1 MKCDRCP
8 ASWESGGMTRCGYEC
23 DSYGCMILGAEM
35 LDDNCKLS
43 KEEIEKRLRQLKD
56 YEAGKIE
63 RPQWVANRFMR
74 EMDNNWGTGHRL
86 GIFLPGF
93 PPLKMMNGC
102 YEHIESAIGVRDNYD
117 MGHRKGY
124 EDAKRDF
131 CQDCG
136 AVMDLE
142 NSNGK

>member
-1 MKCDRCP
+1 
-8 ASWESGGMTRCGYEC
+8 
-23 DSYGCMILGAEM
+23 
-35 LDDNCKLS
+35 
-43 KEEIEKRLRQLKD
+43 
-56 YEAGKIE
+56 
-63 RPQWVANRFMR
+63 MR
-74 EMDNNWGTGHRL
+74 EMDNTWGPGRRL

-131 CQDCG
+131 CKDCG
-136 AVMDLE
+136 AAMDLE
-142 NSNGK
+142 E